1 MSLFGKPSDKPA
13 HQCTHT
19 GTCRNV
25 AVVTARFG
33 ETDVWERRERVCRR
47 CLADLK
53 SLMSDMLTADVGF
66 IQYPKA

>member
-1 MSLFGKPSDKPA
+1 MSLFSKPTAPDDR
-13 HQCTHT
+13 CTHT
-19 GTCRNV
+19 STCKHA
-25 AVVTARFG
+25 AVVGVRFG